1 MRSGNW
7 TSENTKRPDEAEARA
22 KFILCKNCAALAL
35 PHLILSHDPPSLRIS
50 RICRTSCVDMWRG
63 GEQNT
68 PNRRRNPPPPPR
80 RTEVRGRTS
89 RRRRESGRQ
98 KCAEETERRRKRRKP
113 FVSGAA
119 RRARPV
125 SFAFS
130 SLARPSSFL
139 SVLVPVLTFFF
150 QTPLVSARLAPLPSF
165 SCNPAAPR
173 TAET

>member
-7 TSENTKRPDEAEARA
+7 RSENTKRPDEAEAELNLLCA
-22 KFILCKNCAALAL
+22 KIVQPSRL
-35 PHLILSHDPPSLRIS
+35 PHLILSDDPPSLRIS
-50 RICRTSCVDMWRG
+50 RSAGPRDRG
-63 GEQNT
+63 GGRAKHAET
-68 PNRRRNPPPPPR
+68 PAKPLHPPSR

-98 KCAEETERRRKRRKP
+98 KCAEESERRRKRRKP

-165 SCNPAAPR
+165 SCNPAAPQ

>member
-1 MRSGNW
+1 MCGQGTGEAKTPSDQTRQ
-7 TSENTKRPDEAEARA
+7 RPRA

-50 RICRTSCVDMWRG
+50 RICRPHAWTCG
-63 GEQNT
+63 GGGSKT
-68 PNRRRNPPPPPR
+68 RRNAGETPPPP